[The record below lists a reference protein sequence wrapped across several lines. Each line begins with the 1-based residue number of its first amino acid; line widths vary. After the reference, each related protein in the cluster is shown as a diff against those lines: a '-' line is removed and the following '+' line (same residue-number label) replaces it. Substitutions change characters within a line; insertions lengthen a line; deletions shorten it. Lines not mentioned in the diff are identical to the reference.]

1 MAKYESCDEFI
12 SVDDIDYR
20 VKYTYIAPFR
30 KFSSDPRDEDE
41 FADFQFFIGEYDVT
55 NIISRSTEKTLI
67 EQIVNE
73 HYGNF

>member
-1 MAKYESCDEFI
+1 MSRYESHDEFI

-20 VKYTYIAPFR
+20 VKYTYIPPFR
-30 KFSSDPRDEDE
+30 KYSSDPCDSDE

-55 NIISRSTEKTLI
+55 DIISRSTEKTLI